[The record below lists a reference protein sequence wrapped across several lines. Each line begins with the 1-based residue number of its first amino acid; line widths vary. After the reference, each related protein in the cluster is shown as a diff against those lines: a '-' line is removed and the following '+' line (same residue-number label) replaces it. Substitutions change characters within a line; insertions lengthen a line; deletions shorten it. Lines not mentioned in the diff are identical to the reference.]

1 MEKDEVADDDGC
13 LPEAGAMV
21 CVCVCGSRTLG
32 AERKERDG
40 ADEGGAEGDVGEG
53 SRDLG
58 SLCVCV
64 GEGSRDLGSLCVCV
78 GEWRRGRREKGEKG
92 AQRKRRIER
101 E

>member
-21 CVCVCGSRTLG
+21 CVSVCGSRTLG
-32 AERKERDG
+32 AERKKRDD
-40 ADEGGAEGDVGEG
+40 ADEGGAEGD
-53 SRDLG
+53 
-58 SLCVCV
+58 V

-92 AQRKRRIER
+92 AQRKRKIER